1 MELGHNIKGD
11 KIQKDEYGTFSHAKP
26 RLGLKT
32 EEWFSGRALT
42 YHEFDPQHVGRAWY
56 TKGLFKER
64 LSKGGRE
71 IGSRFYAAL
80 ECHAELFCIANMY

>member
-26 RLGLKT
+26 RLRLKT
-32 EEWFSGRALT
+32 EEWLSGRALT

-56 TKGLFKER
+56 RKGLFKER
-64 LSKGGRE
+64 LNKGG
-71 IGSRFYAAL
+71 
-80 ECHAELFCIANMY
+80 